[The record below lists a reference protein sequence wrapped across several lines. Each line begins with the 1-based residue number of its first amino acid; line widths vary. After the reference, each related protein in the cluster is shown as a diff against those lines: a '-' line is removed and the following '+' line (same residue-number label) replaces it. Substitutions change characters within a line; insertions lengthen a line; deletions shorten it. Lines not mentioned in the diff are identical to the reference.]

1 MDSSPRSSFTGKV
14 KRAPWWMKSLTG
26 WSYVIYEMLFQ
37 KMQAR
42 HLKNPLPLPPLH
54 DVTCIITG
62 STSGIGLETAR
73 QLAVS
78 GAHVVMAVRNQSAAF
93 DLIMKWQDER
103 HGTSLL
109 SVEVMELNLL
119 SLTSVVRFARAWNS
133 RSKPLQVLINNAGIF
148 SMGEP
153 QKFSKDGY
161 ETHQQ
166 VNFLAPALLSI
177 LLLPSLVKGSPSRII
192 NVNSIMHYM
201 GFVDTDDMNFTLGKE
216 KFNSTKAYSSSKLA
230 QVMFNSVLQKRLP
243 PEAGISVLCV
253 SPGTVH
259 TNVTRD
265 LPKLVQV
272 AYNFIPLFLFSAQEG
287 SRSALYAATAPEI
300 PEYCKALKADEWP
313 TCAYISHDC
322 RPTRAANEAHNTRAA
337 NEVWEKT
344 LDMIGLPLDAVEKLL
359 HGEEVMCK
367 YKDS

>member
-1 MDSSPRSSFTGKV
+1 MDSSPRSSITGKV
-14 KRAPWWMKSLTG
+14 KRTPWWMKSLTG
-26 WSYVIYEMLFQ
+26 WSYVIFEMLFQ

-54 DVTCIITG
+54 DVTCIVTG

-78 GAHVVMAVRNQSAAF
+78 GAHVVMAVRNQSAAH

-119 SLTSVVRFARAWNS
+119 SLASVVSFARAWNL

-153 QKFSKDGY
+153 QKFSEDGY
-161 ETHQQ
+161 ETHLQ
-166 VNFLAPALLSI
+166 VNFLAPALLSV
-177 LLLPSLVKGSPSRII
+177 LLLPSIIKGSPSRII
-192 NVNSIMHYM
+192 NVNSILHYM
-201 GFVDTDDMNFTLGKE
+201 GFVDTDDMNFTSGKE
-216 KFNSTKAYSSSKLA
+216 KFNSAKAYSSSKLA

-243 PEAGISVLCV
+243 
-253 SPGTVH
+253 
-259 TNVTRD
+259 TRSWHQR
-265 LPKLVQV
+265 V
-272 AYNFIPLFLFSAQEG
+272 IAQEG

-322 RPTRAANEAHNTRAA
+322 RPTRAAIEAHNTRAA

-344 LDMIGLPLDAVEKLL
+344 LDMIGLPLDALEKMIQ
-359 HGEEVMCK
+359 GEEVMCK
-367 YKDS
+367 YRDS

>member
-1 MDSSPRSSFTGKV
+1 MDSSPRSSITGKV
-14 KRAPWWMKSLTG
+14 KRTPWWMKSLTG
-26 WSYVIYEMLFQ
+26 WSYVIFEMLFQ

-54 DVTCIITG
+54 DVTCIVTG

-73 QLAVS
+73 QLLS
-78 GAHVVMAVRNQSAAF
+78 L

-119 SLTSVVRFARAWNS
+119 SLASVVRFARAWNL

-153 QKFSKDGY
+153 QKFSEDGY
-161 ETHQQ
+161 ETHLQ
-166 VNFLAPALLSI
+166 VNFLAPALLSV
-177 LLLPSLVKGSPSRII
+177 LLLPSIIKGSPSRII
-192 NVNSIMHYM
+192 NVNSIIHYM
-201 GFVDTDDMNFTLGKE
+201 GFVDTDDMNFTSGKE

-230 QVMFNSVLQKRLP
+230 QSC
-243 PEAGISVLCV
+243 STV
-253 SPGTVH
+253 SAETP
-259 TNVTRD
+259 
-265 LPKLVQV
+265 
-272 AYNFIPLFLFSAQEG
+272 
-287 SRSALYAATAPEI
+287 AAP
-300 PEYCKALKADEWP
+300 ADEWP

-322 RPTRAANEAHNTRAA
+322 RPTRAAIEAHNTRAA

-344 LDMIGLPLDAVEKLL
+344 LDMIGLPLDAVEKMIQ
-359 HGEEVMCK
+359 GEEVMCK
-367 YKDS
+367 YRDS

>member
-1 MDSSPRSSFTGKV
+1 MNSSPRSSLTGKV
-14 KRAPWWMKSLTG
+14 KRRPWWVKNLTG

-37 KMQAR
+37 RMQAR
-42 HLKNPLPLPPLH
+42 HLKNPLPLPPLD
-54 DVTCIITG
+54 DVTCIVTG

-73 QLAVS
+73 QLAFS

-93 DLIMKWQDER
+93 DLIKKWQTER
-103 HGTSLL
+103 HGTTLL
-109 SVEVMELNLL
+109 SIEVMELNLL
-119 SLTSVVRFARAWNS
+119 SLSSVVKFAKALNS
-133 RSKPLQVLINNAGIF
+133 RSKPLQVLINNAGMF

-161 ETHQQ
+161 ETHLQ
-166 VNFLAPALLSI
+166 VNFLAPAMLSI

-230 QVMFNSVLQKRLP
+230 QIMFYSVLQKRLP
-243 PEAGISVLCV
+243 LEAGISVLCI

-265 LPKLVQV
+265 LPKLVQGV
-272 AYNFIPLFLFSAQEG
+272 YNLIPVFLFSAQEG
-287 SRSALYAATAPEI
+287 SRSALYAATDPEI
-300 PEYCKALKADEWP
+300 PEYCEELKADDWP
-313 TCAYISHDC
+313 TCAYISHYC
-322 RPTRAANEAHNTRAA
+322 RPTRAAKEAHNTRAA

-344 LDMIGLPLDAVEKLL
+344 LDMTGLPLDAVEKLL
-359 HGEEVMCK
+359 QGEEAMCK
-367 YKDS
+367 YTDS